1 MAAPSGTVTFLFTD
15 VEGSTRL
22 WDIAPDAMRTALEL
36 HDAIVRG
43 AIARHGGV
51 VFSTGGDG
59 FAAAFARAGDA
70 FAAATDAQTQL
81 ASAPWPAEAEVRV
94 RMGLHTGEVIE
105 REGDYFGTPVNQA
118 ARLMALGHGG
128 QVLCSAVTAG
138 LLGSDAALVDLGE
151 YRLRDVSA
159 LQRVFQVGPGAFR
172 ALRALEELPGNL
184 RAPPTSFVGRAAELA
199 EVVALVRA
207 HRLVTLTGVGGVGK
221 TRLAVEA
228 ASVMAGEFP
237 DGVWVVELGPVDDPA
252 EVPDAAA
259 TTLGLIEQR
268 GVNATESVTAAL
280 AGRRCLVVVDNC
292 EHVLDAAADL
302 IDAILARSP
311 TPKVLATS
319 REGVRAAHEQ
329 LWPVPSLD
337 VRRGIESEAVA
348 LFVERARA
356 VVPAFEMRAA
366 EERASVVEVCQRLD
380 GIPLAIELAAAR
392 VIAFTPAEIA
402 AHLDERFRLLTGGRR
417 AALERHHTL
426 RAALDWSYSLLGE
439 PERAVFDR
447 LAVFPASFD
456 AAAATAVAT
465 GDGIED
471 WDVIDALTGL
481 VAKSM
486 LDAGPGAAG
495 STRYEMLET
504 VRHYAREQLAAA
516 GSADERRRRHARH
529 FASVAEQIGPRWE
542 DFEEEDP
549 WLAKVLADLDNFRA
563 AVAWGLDAA
572 SDEDAELAMRII
584 AYVAASV
591 TEGYTGGVG
600 AWAEQA
606 VERAGASDPRYRGV
620 VYALAAVAALNRGD
634 YALGRRL
641 GAEALRH
648 GAVEGC
654 PYPSIPYLAAFMY
667 ARPDDLP
674 VLLAD
679 GLAALER
686 ADASESDRAF
696 LRAGVAAMAALH
708 GRLEMAES
716 EAASALAAGR
726 RLNSGRVMTNA
737 LYTIGLARSHSDPD
751 AALAALDEYL
761 AIAGTRHTSEVVL
774 ARSLALRAQLRAT
787 AGDLPGALD
796 DLHRA
801 LDTAVVKGDR
811 PAMAFTLA
819 RAVFVL
825 CSEDPVTAAILSGL
839 TGGGV
844 LARQLPVL
852 TWERE
857 WFQQTVDRIKDRL
870 GDEPYR
876 TAFSRGTALTHDD
889 AVATA
894 LGAIERLSRR

>member
-1 MAAPSGTVTFLFTD
+1 VGAPSGTVTFLFTD
-15 VEGSTRL
+15 IEGSTRL
-22 WDIAPDAMRTALEL
+22 WDEHPEAMRTALEL
-36 HDAIVRG
+36 HDAVVRG

-59 FAAAFARAGDA
+59 FGAAFARAGDA
-70 FAAATDAQTQL
+70 CAAAAGAQTAL
-81 ASAPWPAEAEVRV
+81 SSAEWPADTVVRV
-94 RMGLHTGEVIE
+94 RMGMHTGEVVE
-105 REGDYFGTPVNQA
+105 RDGDYFGTPVNQA

-138 LLGSDAALVDLGE
+138 LLGSEATLVDLGE

-159 LQRVFQVGPGAFR
+159 PQRVFQVGPGAFP

-221 TRLAVEA
+221 TRLALEA

-259 TTLGLIEQR
+259 TTLGLMEQR
-268 GVNATESVTAAL
+268 GVSATESVTAAL
-280 AGRRCLVVVDNC
+280 AGRRCLLVVDNC
-292 EHVLDAAADL
+292 EHVLDAAAEL
-302 IDAILARSP
+302 IDAVLARSP

-337 VRRGIESEAVA
+337 VRSGIGSEAVA
-348 LFVERARA
+348 LFVERSQA
-356 VVPAFEMRAA
+356 VVPGFEMRTAEDRAA
-366 EERASVVEVCQRLD
+366 VVEVCQRLD

-426 RAALDWSYSLLGE
+426 RATLDWSYSLLGE

-456 AAAATAVAT
+456 VAAATAVAT

-486 LDAGPGAAG
+486 LDAGRAAVG

-504 VRHYAREQLAAA
+504 VRHYARERLAAD
-516 GSADERRRRHARH
+516 GSSDERRRRHARH
-529 FASVAEQIGPRWE
+529 FAGVAEQLGPRWE
-542 DFEEEDP
+542 DFEEEDL
-549 WLAKVLADLDNFRA
+549 WLAKVFADFDNFRT

-572 SDEDAELAMRII
+572 SDEDAELAMQII
-584 AYVAASV
+584 ANLAGSV
-591 TEGYTGGVG
+591 SEGYTGGVA

-606 VERAGASDPRYRGV
+606 VARAEASDPRYRGV
-620 VYALAAVAALNRGD
+620 VYGLAAVTALTRGD
-634 YALGRRL
+634 YERGRRV
-641 GAEALRH
+641 APEALRH

-654 PYPSIPYLAAFMY
+654 PYPSIPYFAAITY

-674 VLLAD
+674 GLLAD
-679 GLAALER
+679 GLAALEE
-686 ADASESDRAF
+686 AGASESERAF
-696 LRAGVAAMAALH
+696 LRAGVAAMAALR
-708 GRLEMAES
+708 GRLELAES
-716 EAASALAAGR
+716 EATLALAAGR
-726 RLNSGRVMTNA
+726 RLNSARVMTSA

-761 AIAGTRHTSEVVL
+761 VITGALHTSEVVL
-774 ARSLALRAQLRAT
+774 ARSLALRAQLRVS

-796 DLHRA
+796 DLRQA
-801 LDTAVVKGDR
+801 VDAAVVKGDR

-825 CSEDPVTAAILSGL
+825 CSEDPAMAAALSGV

-857 WFQQTVDRIKDRL
+857 WFQDTVDRIEDLL
-870 GDEPYR
+870 GDETYR
-876 TAFSRGTALTHDD
+876 TAFSRGTALTYED

-894 LGAIERLSRR
+894 LDAIERLSRR

>member
-1 MAAPSGTVTFLFTD
+1 VTFVFTD
-15 VEGSTRL
+15 IEGSTRL
-22 WDIAPDAMRTALEL
+22 WDLAPGAMRTALEL

-43 AIARHGGV
+43 SIARHGGV

-70 FAAATDAQTQL
+70 FVAATEAQTQL
-81 ASAPWPAEAEVRV
+81 ASAPWPAEAAVRV

-105 REGDYFGTPVNQA
+105 RDGDYFGAPVNHA

-138 LLGSDAALVDLGE
+138 LLGAEATLVDLGE

-159 LQRVFQVGPGAFR
+159 PQRVFQVGPGSFS

-184 RAPPTSFVGRAAELA
+184 RAPPTSFVGRAAELT

-221 TRLAVEA
+221 TRLALEA

-252 EVPDAAA
+252 EVPDVAA
-259 TTLGLIEQR
+259 TTLGLMEQS
-268 GVNATESVTAAL
+268 GLSATESVTAAL
-280 AGRRCLVVVDNC
+280 AGRRCLLVADNC
-292 EHVLDAAADL
+292 EHVLDAAAEL
-302 IDAILARSP
+302 IDAVLARSP

-337 VRRGIESEAVA
+337 VRRGIGSEAVT

-356 VVPAFEMRAA
+356 VVPAFDMRTA
-366 EERASVVEVCQRLD
+366 EERAAVVEVCQRLD

-447 LAVFPASFD
+447 LAVFPATFD
-456 AAAATAVAT
+456 APAATAVAA

-486 LDAGPGAAG
+486 LNAGPGAG
-495 STRYEMLET
+495 GGTRYEMLET
-504 VRHYAREQLAAA
+504 VRHYAREQLAAV
-516 GSADERRRRHARH
+516 GFSDERRRRHARH
-529 FASVAEQIGPRWE
+529 FAGVAEQIGARQEWSE
-542 DFEEEDP
+542 GDL
-549 WLAKVLADLDNFRA
+549 WLEKVLADLDNFRA

-584 AYVAASV
+584 ANVAAA
-591 TEGYTGGVG
+591 EGYTGGVA

-606 VERAGASDPRYRGV
+606 VERAEASDPRYRGV
-620 VYALAAVAALNRGD
+620 VYALAAVAALNRGH

-641 GAEALRH
+641 APEALRH

-654 PYPSIPYLAAFMY
+654 PYPSVLYFAAVTY

-674 VLLAD
+674 GLLAE
-679 GLAALER
+679 GLAALD
-686 ADASESDRAF
+686 AAGASESDRAF
-696 LRAGVAAMAALH
+696 LRAGVAAVAALH
-708 GRLEMAES
+708 GRLELAES

-726 RLNSGRVMTNA
+726 RLNSARVLTSA

-761 AIAGTRHTSEVVL
+761 VIISAGQTSEVVL
-774 ARSLALRAQLRAT
+774 VRSLALRAQLRAA

-796 DLHRA
+796 DLRHA
-801 LDTAVVKGDR
+801 VDTAVVKGER

-825 CSEDPVTAAILSGL
+825 CSEDPATAAVLSGV
-839 TGGGV
+839 TGGGA
-844 LARQLPVL
+844 LAGQLPVL

-857 WFQQTVDRIKDRL
+857 WFQHTVDRIRDLL
-870 GDEPYR
+870 GDEPYQ
-876 TAFSRGTALTHDD
+876 TAFSRGTALTFDE

-894 LGAIERLSRR
+894 LDAIERLSRR

>member
-1 MAAPSGTVTFLFTD
+1 
-15 VEGSTRL
+15 
-22 WDIAPDAMRTALEL
+22 MRTALEL

-43 AIARHGGV
+43 AIARQSGV

-59 FAAAFARAGDA
+59 FAAAFPRAGDA
-70 FAAATDAQTQL
+70 FAAATDAQAQL
-81 ASAPWPAEAEVRV
+81 ASAPWPAEAAVRV

-105 REGDYFGTPVNQA
+105 RDGDYFGAPVNQA
-118 ARLMALGHGG
+118 ARLMALGHGR

-138 LLGSDAALVDLGE
+138 LLGADVTLIDLGE

-159 LQRVFQVGPGAFR
+159 PQRVFQVGPGAFP

-221 TRLAVEA
+221 TRLALEA

-259 TTLGLIEQR
+259 TTLGLMEQR
-268 GVNATESVTAAL
+268 GVSATESVTAAL
-280 AGRRCLVVVDNC
+280 AGRRCLLVVDNC
-292 EHVLDAAADL
+292 EHVLDAAAEL
-302 IDAILARSP
+302 IDTVLARSP

-356 VVPAFEMRAA
+356 VVPAFEMRTA
-366 EERASVVEVCQRLD
+366 EEREAVVEVCQRLD

-456 AAAATAVAT
+456 AAAATAVAA

-481 VAKSM
+481 VTKSM
-486 LDAGPGAAG
+486 LDAGPGAG
-495 STRYEMLET
+495 NTTRYEMLET
-504 VRHYAREQLAAA
+504 MRHYARERLAAA
-516 GSADERRRRHARH
+516 GSSDERRRRHARH
-529 FASVAEQIGPRWE
+529 FAGVADQLGPRSRWE
-542 DFEEEDP
+542 GSEEDP
-549 WLAKVLADLDNFRA
+549 WLEKVLVDFDNFRA

-572 SDEDAELAMRII
+572 SDEDAELAMPII
-584 AYVAASV
+584 ANLAGSL
-591 TEGYTGGVG
+591 TEGYTGGVA

-606 VERAGASDPRYRGV
+606 VKRAEASDPRYRGI
-620 VYALAAVAALNRGD
+620 VYAVAAMTALNRGD

-641 GAEALRH
+641 APEALRH

-654 PYPSIPYLAAFMY
+654 PYPWAPYAAAFTY

-674 VLLAD
+674 GLLAEA
-679 GLAALER
+679 LAALEG
-686 ADASESDRAF
+686 AGASEWDRAF
-696 LRAGVAAMAALH
+696 LRAGAAAMAALH
-708 GRLEMAES
+708 GRLELAES

-726 RLNSGRVMTNA
+726 RLNSPALTASA
-737 LYTIGLARSHSDPD
+737 LYTIGLARSHSEPD
-751 AALAALDEYL
+751 AALAALEEYL
-761 AIAGTRHTSEVVL
+761 DITGTRHTSQVVL
-774 ARSLALRAQLRAT
+774 ARSFALIAQLRAA
-787 AGDLPGALD
+787 AGDLAGALD
-796 DLHRA
+796 DLRQA
-801 LDTAVVKGDR
+801 IDTALVRGDR

-819 RAVFVL
+819 RAVVVL
-825 CSEDPVTAAILSGL
+825 CPEDPATAAVLSGV

-852 TWERE
+852 TWERQ
-857 WFQQTVDRIKDRL
+857 WFQHTIDRIKDLL
-870 GDEPYR
+870 GDEPYQ
-876 TAFSRGTALTHDD
+876 TAFSRGTALTYDD
-889 AVATA
+889 AVATT
-894 LGAIERLSRR
+894 LDAIERLSRR

>member
-1 MAAPSGTVTFLFTD
+1 VGAPTGTVTFLFTD
-15 VEGSTRL
+15 IEGSTRL
-22 WDIAPDAMRTALEL
+22 WDLAPGAMRSALEL

-43 AIARHGGV
+43 AIARRSGV

-59 FAAAFARAGDA
+59 FAAAFPRAGDA
-70 FAAATDAQTQL
+70 FAAATDAQAQL
-81 ASAPWPAEAEVRV
+81 ASARWPAEAAVRV
-94 RMGLHTGEVIE
+94 RMGLHTGEVVE
-105 REGDYFGTPVNQA
+105 RDGDYFGAPVNQA

-138 LLGSDAALVDLGE
+138 LLGADAALVDLGE

-159 LQRVFQVGPGAFR
+159 PQRVFQVGPGAFP

-221 TRLAVEA
+221 TRLALEA
-228 ASVMAGEFP
+228 ALVTAGEFP

-259 TTLGLIEQR
+259 TTLGLMEQR

-280 AGRRCLVVVDNC
+280 AGRRCLLVVDNC

-302 IDAILARSP
+302 IEAILARSP

-356 VVPAFEMRAA
+356 VVPAFEMRTA
-366 EERASVVEVCQRLD
+366 EERAAVVEVCQRLD

-392 VIAFTPAEIA
+392 VIALAPAEIA

-426 RAALDWSYSLLGE
+426 RATLDWSYSLLGE

-447 LAVFPASFD
+447 LAVFPATFD

-486 LDAGPGAAG
+486 LDAGPGAGG
-495 STRYEMLET
+495 STRYAMLET

-516 GSADERRRRHARH
+516 GSSDERRRRHARH

-542 DFEEEDP
+542 DFEEGDP

-572 SDEDAELAMRII
+572 SDEDAELAMRIM
-584 AYVAASV
+584 ANVAGSIS
-591 TEGYTGGVG
+591 EGYTGGVG

-606 VERAGASDPRYRGV
+606 VERDRAIDPRYRGV
-620 VYALAAVAALNRGD
+620 VYALAAMTALQRGD

-641 GAEALRH
+641 APEVLRH

-654 PYPSIPYLAAFMY
+654 PYPSVPYLAAVTY

-674 VLLAD
+674 GLLAE
-679 GLAALER
+679 GLAALEG
-686 ADASESDRAF
+686 AGASERERAY
-696 LRAGVAAMAALH
+696 LRAGVAAVAALH
-708 GRLEMAES
+708 GRLELAEA
-716 EAASALAAGR
+716 EAAWALAAGR
-726 RLNSGRVMTNA
+726 RLNSPWLTTSA

-751 AALAALDEYL
+751 AAVAALDEYL
-761 AIAGTRHTSEVVL
+761 VIIGAAHTSEVVL
-774 ARSLALRAQLRAT
+774 ARTLALRAQLRAA
-787 AGDLPGALD
+787 AGDLPGALP
-796 DLHRA
+796 DLRHA

-825 CSEDPVTAAILSGL
+825 CSEDPATAAVLSGV
-839 TGGGV
+839 TGSGV

-857 WFQQTVDRIKDRL
+857 WFQHTVDRIEGLL
-870 GDEPYR
+870 GEEPFR
-876 TAFSRGTALTHDD
+876 TAFDRGTALTYDD

-894 LGAIERLSRR
+894 LDAIERLSRR